1 MTMDSLPVDG
11 LRRLDETPPLRE
23 RIHEQLEL
31 LIISGSLAHGSRL
44 VEGDL
49 ADTLGVSRGP
59 IREAL
64 QLLWKDGFVDLRP
77 RQGAFVHLPT
87 QKEIDDFY
95 DIRRALEREATR
107 LAALRVTPAAAQR
120 LRKSL
125 EIAQGM
131 LDKGDD
137 PSAVHKK
144 VRIHREISKIAD
156 NAVLDKM
163 LSELEK
169 RSNWYR
175 GPFEPTNRR
184 RAWEEH
190 EAIVAAI
197 VAGDAEAAMSIISAH
212 IDHAREHLY
221 ESITPA

>member
-1 MTMDSLPVDG
+1 
-11 LRRLDETPPLRE
+11 
-23 RIHEQLEL
+23 
-31 LIISGSLAHGSRL
+31 
-44 VEGDL
+44 
-49 ADTLGVSRGP
+49 
-59 IREAL
+59 
-64 QLLWKDGFVDLRP
+64 
-77 RQGAFVHLPT
+77 
-87 QKEIDDFY
+87 
-95 DIRRALEREATR
+95 
-107 LAALRVTPAAAQR
+107 
-120 LRKSL
+120 
-125 EIAQGM
+125 
-131 LDKGDD
+131 
-137 PSAVHKK
+137 